1 MKHETV
7 QRLAEDLRWR
17 VGLLVFSVVVAVGGA
32 CALWVVQDLR
42 ASGTRA
48 AGKDAQA
55 LAHSVAQTLAHQ
67 LGRAVR
73 LGIPLAE
80 LPGVPAYLD
89 TALRRQPMLTHIAIE
104 AADGVALH
112 AVGKAPAAAAGGGE
126 VRVPIAG
133 TGAVGHDAG
142 AVRVG
147 VDPRLGLQR
156 QLMRANVLAVVL
168 VVALASGAAL
178 AAAWGPGARLER
190 QRRLLAGQLL
200 QGAAAASAHAEGAA
214 QGGYGLPALEQALAQ
229 GQAHVES
236 ERRAMQHYAHELL
249 AMDFD
254 GRMRA
259 EIDRLVPGLVAAA
272 EQEG

>member
-104 AADGVALH
+104 AADGAALH
-112 AVGKAPAAAAGGGE
+112 AVGKASAAAAGGGE